1 MDATTARTVAPAHL
15 SSVAPRVAAVPAVN
29 EPPAAETYDLATLP
43 QTVRDTLE
51 DELAPATKRAY
62 RQAWRGWVAW
72 CETSGAIDLPASPVD
87 VAEFVVDLARAG
99 RALATIRLAVAGID
113 AHHRVVEMYGGYG
126 GTAPADVAAGKL
138 AAPGGSGLVRRTLR
152 GLKKRAEGLPGKSP
166 APGPGRGQAAPL
178 TAKLLAWI
186 DRSAAEPRLR
196 GPRGRRET
204 PALAARR
211 ATVDRAI
218 AWTLYDGML
227 RRNELAALTGRDL
240 TPAADGGAVAF
251 IRRAKSDARH
261 VYLRP
266 ATARALARALAALP
280 PAPADAP
287 LLGLSAASINR
298 RLQAAV
304 ATAVAASA
312 AAAVAAGLPPEA
324 ADLPAREV
332 KGVSGH
338 SGRVGMVQAL
348 TRAGHSNSAIMQAGG
363 WKSAEMVARYAARID
378 PETGAVATAA
388 RSGQV

>member
-43 QTVRDTLE
+43 QTVRETLE

-72 CETSGAIDLPASPVD
+72 CETTGAVDLPASPVN

-99 RALATIRLAVAGID
+99 RALATIRLTVAGID
-113 AHHRVVEMYGGYG
+113 AHHRVVEMYG

-152 GLKKRAEGLPGKSP
+152 GLQKRAEGLPGKSP

-186 DRSAAEPRLR
+186 DKSAGAPRLR

-204 PALAARR
+204 PAVAARR

-227 RRNELAALTGRDL
+227 RRNELAALTARDL

-251 IRRAKSDARH
+251 IRRAKSPTLGTCTSGPLRRARWPPYH
-261 VYLRP
+261 QGKPTRP
-266 ATARALARALAALP
+266 CSVFP
-280 PAPADAP
+280 
-287 LLGLSAASINR
+287 
-298 RLQAAV
+298 
-304 ATAVAASA
+304 
-312 AAAVAAGLPPEA
+312 
-324 ADLPAREV
+324 LPA
-332 KGVSGH
+332 S
-338 SGRVGMVQAL
+338 
-348 TRAGHSNSAIMQAGG
+348 
-363 WKSAEMVARYAARID
+363 
-378 PETGAVATAA
+378 TGAYRRPWRPPSPRRRRQPSQPVSLRRRQT
-388 RSGQV
+388 